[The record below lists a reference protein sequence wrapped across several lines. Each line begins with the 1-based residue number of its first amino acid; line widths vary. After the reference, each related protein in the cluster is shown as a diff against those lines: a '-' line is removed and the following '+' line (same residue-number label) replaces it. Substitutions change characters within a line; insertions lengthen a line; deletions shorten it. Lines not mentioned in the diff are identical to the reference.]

1 MDEAGKGEIEQ
12 VWQKQGDQEKLWG
25 QKIRREVEHVW
36 GYRGSEQQ
44 EWGKE
49 GEGRNLNLK
58 DFFFLLQLFN
68 SLCEFRGYI
77 LKRDHFRALNMFG

>member
-1 MDEAGKGEIEQ
+1 MKLERENLNRFGRNREI
-12 VWQKQGDQEKLWG
+12 KRSF
-25 QKIRREVEHVW
+25 RREVEHVW

-49 GEGRNLNLK
+49 GEGRDLNLK